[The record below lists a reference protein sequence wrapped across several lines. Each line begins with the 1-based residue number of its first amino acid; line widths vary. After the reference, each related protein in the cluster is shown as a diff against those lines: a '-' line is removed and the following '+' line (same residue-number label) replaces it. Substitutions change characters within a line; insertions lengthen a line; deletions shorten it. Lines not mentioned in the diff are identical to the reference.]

1 MASTGVSSRA
11 PVRGHL
17 APGLGRGQD
26 YLVSSRAP
34 VRGHPVV
41 KPSDCVIKWC
51 FKSCPREGASLRLCR
66 LDDARAVSSR
76 APVRGHQVTRKEE
89 PG

>member
-1 MASTGVSSRA
+1 M
-11 PVRGHL
+11 
-17 APGLGRGQD
+17 
-26 YLVSSRAP
+26 
-34 VRGHPVV
+34 V

-89 PG
+89 AGLNLFKIVPPAGGIEEKKIVKNI